1 MTAVQRPTPN
11 YGATQPITKC
21 AGQERRPQDQKIWS
35 YPPFPKC
42 AQNFRRTIR
51 RTVISSSPNFH
62 THKTPRRTIR
72 RTDHTSDVPYVQRT
86 IRPTYHTSDVPYVI
100 LLFCLFC
107 GSCGFPKCAQHSQDQ
122 EPNSPLNGS
131 FLSTLNNKQIY
142 LDVPYVGCLDA
153 PYVGRT
159 IRRKPTY
166 HTSDVPSVE
175 NYFNLRLQSLRTSN
189 YLSANA

>member
-11 YGATQPITKC
+11 YDATQPITKC

-72 RTDHTSDVPYVQRT
+72 RTDHTSDVPYVILLFWPFSVESAAFPSARSIPRIKNRILHST
-86 IRPTYHTSDVPYVI
+86 VLSYRLSITSKFTSTYHTS
-100 LLFCLFC
+100 
-107 GSCGFPKCAQHSQDQ
+107 AA
-122 EPNSPLNGS
+122 
-131 FLSTLNNKQIY
+131 STHHTS
-142 LDVPYVGCLDA
+142 DA
-153 PYVGRT
+153 PYVENRRT
-159 IRRKPTY
+159 IRRTY
-166 HTSDVPSVE
+166 LPSRTTSTLDYNPYGHLTTFQLTHNS
-175 NYFNLRLQSLRTSN
+175 
-189 YLSANA
+189 